1 MAQDTD
7 KGYQVVAT
15 KVSNYIRE
23 RMQELLKSRGM
34 TEYEMLQMVYETLV
48 RYMDDQH
55 NLTPEIERAMS
66 IFEHLKGWKGAFNLA
81 DPSADPKIIEA
92 TYYLGDTSKTGVRA
106 VHVERPML
114 LELDSQW
121 TQTINIQQILEQ
133 TICLLMPER
142 YRRLRILAYD
152 NECSSILQLIDMLID
167 EHSKDGDLREI
178 RQSFEDANRSEYGRQ
193 PAESPYKRKHHK
205 TVNDD
210 RVTDTQQ
217 GLFD

>member
-1 MAQDTD
+1 
-7 KGYQVVAT
+7 
-15 KVSNYIRE
+15 
-23 RMQELLKSRGM
+23 
-34 TEYEMLQMVYETLV
+34 MVYETLV
-48 RYMDDQH
+48 RYMDDKH
-55 NLTPEIERAMS
+55 NLTPEIEKAMS
-66 IFEHLKGWKGAFNLA
+66 IFEHLKGWTGAFNLA

-210 RVTDTQQ
+210 RVTDKQQ